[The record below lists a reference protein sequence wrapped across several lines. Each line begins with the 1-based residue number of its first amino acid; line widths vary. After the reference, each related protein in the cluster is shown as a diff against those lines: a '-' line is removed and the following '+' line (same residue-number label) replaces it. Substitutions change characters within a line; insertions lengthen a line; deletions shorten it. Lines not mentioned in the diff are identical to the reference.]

1 MQAATKT
8 IARRRS
14 AEAVA
19 HMRAAMDSGRVNDR
33 QHDRL
38 RMQVASAER
47 RIALENEQGAK

>member
-1 MQAATKT
+1 MQPIKT

-14 AEAVA
+14 PEAVA
-19 HMRAAMDSGRVNDR
+19 HMRDAMNSGRISDR

-38 RMQVASAER
+38 RIEAARAER